1 MVYYILHFK
10 NDLQFRPNSDRI
22 YRIAGI
28 GKHLPSLMQLKP
40 NEQVTQVK
48 DRIAKGITTKQVSG
62 CGVKPLN
69 GLYTSWA
76 QDACASP
83 RLAGLSLLSTP
94 LLPPPF
100 TNI

>member
-1 MVYYILHFK
+1 MEYYILHFK
-10 NDLQFRPNSDRI
+10 NDLQCRPDDDRI

-48 DRIAKGITTKQVSG
+48 DRIVNVITTKQVSG
-62 CGVKPLN
+62 CGVKHLS

-76 QDACASP
+76 QDACAST
-83 RLAGLSLLSTP
+83 RLAGLPLLLTP